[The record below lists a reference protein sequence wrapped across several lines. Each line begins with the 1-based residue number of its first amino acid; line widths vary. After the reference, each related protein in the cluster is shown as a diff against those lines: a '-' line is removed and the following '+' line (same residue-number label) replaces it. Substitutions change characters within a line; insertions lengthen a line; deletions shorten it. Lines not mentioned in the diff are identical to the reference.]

1 MSEGS
6 LPPLPPAVEKLIKLG
21 RLGLVGCGLEELVC
35 LILDAYPHL
44 TDEEVEEFILA
55 TRVPGTPPR
64 PITLKSGV
72 TIAFFPGQ
80 RSTQEAPDDEPDEDG
95 QDDEPSE
102 EAEDTWDGPPGSLVR
117 DEDEL
122 VALIRKNHPTL
133 TDEEIEDILQTT

>member
-1 MSEGS
+1 MTERSV
-6 LPPLPPAVEKLIKLG
+6 PPLPPAVEKLIKLG

-72 TIAFFPGQ
+72 TIAFFPGR
-80 RSTQEAPDDEPDEDG
+80 RSSGEAP
-95 QDDEPSE
+95 DDEPSE

-117 DEDEL
+117 DVDEL
-122 VALIRKNHPTL
+122 VALIREDYPDL
-133 TDEEIEDILQTT
+133 TDEEIEEISQTT